1 MGETGGPEALAELP
15 GTKIRIE
22 ARPAACFHTG
32 PPGGKRNSM
41 TKKAT
46 AISESTAV
54 RHLMD
59 LLSVEGMSGQE
70 TGVVEAI
77 RRKLTAAGCPAG
89 WIRTD
94 LAHRRI
100 QSATRFE
107 TGNLIVRFPGTRRE
121 PRRMFLSHMDTVPIC
136 RGAIPVR
143 KGRVI
148 RARGATAVRA
158 DNRTGVAALVSIAE
172 AILQGNLPHPP
183 LTFLFTIAE
192 EIGLYGSKHVR
203 PADLG
208 RPAVAFNY
216 DSGDPDEL
224 IVGAIGATKWQAEIR
239 GISAH
244 AGMHPEEGVSALLIF
259 SRAVADLAARGYFG
273 RIRKG
278 RREGTANVGFV
289 QGGEATNQVT
299 DLVRAHGECRSHDP
313 EFLREIQKATSDAFR
328 RAAAGVRNI
337 RGRSGSASLK
347 TCGDYAAFHLPESSP
362 AVRFAC
368 RVARGMGLRPRCVRM
383 NGGLDANPLVAAGIP
398 TLTLGAGQHGAH
410 SLDEHVNLDEYM
422 AGCRLGLALA
432 LEPWN

>member
-1 MGETGGPEALAELP
+1 
-15 GTKIRIE
+15 
-22 ARPAACFHTG
+22 
-32 PPGGKRNSM
+32 M
-41 TKKAT
+41 TKNAT
-46 AISESTAV
+46 AITENAAV

-59 LLSVEGMSGQE
+59 LLSVAGLSGR
-70 TGVVEAI
+70 EAAVAGEI
-77 RRKLTAAGCPAG
+77 RRKLVATGCPTS

-100 QSATRFE
+100 CSPERFE

-136 RGAIPVR
+136 RGAVPVR

-148 RARGATAVRA
+148 RARGKTAVGA
-158 DNRTGVAALVSIAE
+158 DNRTGVAALVAIAE
-172 AILQGNLPHPP
+172 AILRNRPDHPP

-192 EIGLYGSKHVR
+192 ESGLHGAKHVR
-203 PADLG
+203 PTDLG
-208 RPAVAFNY
+208 RPAIAFNY
-216 DSGDPDEL
+216 DSGDPNEL
-224 IVGAIGATKWQAEIR
+224 IVGAIGATKWEAEIR

-244 AGMHPEEGVSALLIF
+244 SGMHPEDGVSAILIF

-278 RREGTANVGFV
+278 RRAGTANVGIV

-299 DLVRAHGECRSHDP
+299 DLVRANGECRSHDP
-313 EFLREIQKATSDAFR
+313 AFLREIQKNTIEAFQ
-328 RAAAGVRNI
+328 RAAASVRNV
-337 RGRSGSASLK
+337 RGRHGSVTFQSS
-347 TCGDYAAFHLPESSP
+347 GDYAAFHLPESSP
-362 AVRFAC
+362 EVRFAC
-368 RVARGMGLRPRCVRM
+368 RVAEKMGLKPRCVRM

-410 SLDEHVNLDEYM
+410 SLDEHVNLDEYL

-432 LEPWN
+432 LEPWT